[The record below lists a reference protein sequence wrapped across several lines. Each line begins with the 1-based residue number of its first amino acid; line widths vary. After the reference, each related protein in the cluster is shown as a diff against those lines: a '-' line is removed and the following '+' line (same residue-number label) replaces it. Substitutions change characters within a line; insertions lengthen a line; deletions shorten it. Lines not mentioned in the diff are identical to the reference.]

1 MTDGFACV
9 VLSGLQKIFPL
20 LGKKTGQKRVAHQSC
35 GQDLEAKDCKGLLG
49 QSPLLG
55 SRKAALAESLSLLL
69 VVVAAAVA
77 DASAVAAACVA

>member
-1 MTDGFACV
+1 M
-9 VLSGLQKIFPL
+9 
-20 LGKKTGQKRVAHQSC
+20 AHQSC

-77 DASAVAAACVA
+77 DASAAAAACVA

>member
-1 MTDGFACV
+1 M
-9 VLSGLQKIFPL
+9 
-20 LGKKTGQKRVAHQSC
+20 AHQSC

-69 VVVAAAVA
+69 VVVVAAVA
-77 DASAVAAACVA
+77 DASAVACVA

>member
-69 VVVAAAVA
+69 VVVAAVA
-77 DASAVAAACVA
+77 DASDVACVA

>member
-20 LGKKTGQKRVAHQSC
+20 LGKKTDKKRVAHQSC

-55 SRKAALAESLSLLL
+55 CRKAALAESLSLLL

-77 DASAVAAACVA
+77 DAFAAVCVA

>member
-1 MTDGFACV
+1 M
-9 VLSGLQKIFPL
+9 VLPALYFQGCRRFSHYWARKRD
-20 LGKKTGQKRVAHQSC
+20 KKGVAHQSC